1 MVLRDQT
8 QRRRKE
14 TTKALGNIKQKEK
27 KTTDKLQL
35 RLRRERIWRWLQL
48 DREALLAR
56 EEEIRGQVVVCSL
69 KDLRQLA
76 TLLLEALLL

>member
-1 MVLRDQT
+1 MR
-8 QRRRKE
+8 
-14 TTKALGNIKQKEK
+14 KQKTRHTHTQK
-27 KTTDKLQL
+27 KPNNRQAPIKAQMS
-35 RLRRERIWRWLQL
+35 IWRWLQL

-76 TLLLEALLL
+76 ALLLEALLL

>member
-1 MVLRDQT
+1 M
-8 QRRRKE
+8 
-14 TTKALGNIKQKEK
+14 
-27 KTTDKLQL
+27 
-35 RLRRERIWRWLQL
+35 

-76 TLLLEALLL
+76 SLVLEALLLVNVCVRVAHGPTRTIV